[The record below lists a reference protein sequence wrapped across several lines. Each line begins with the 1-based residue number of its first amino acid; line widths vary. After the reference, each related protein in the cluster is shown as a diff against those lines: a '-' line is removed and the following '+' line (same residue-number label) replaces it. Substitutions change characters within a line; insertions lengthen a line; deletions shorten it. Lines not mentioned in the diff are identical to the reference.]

1 MLHTKTG
8 PISIGDDV
16 FIGANCIINKG
27 ITIGDRSIVAA
38 GIVVVKSI
46 PEDEICG
53 GNPAKLIKK

>member
-38 GIVVVKSI
+38 GIVVKSI